1 MCSHPQTFAALHSAL
16 NSKPQLRHLGNT
28 ALKLLLLCPAVGM
41 AQQSLP
47 EVTVRENRL
56 PSHELQT
63 SQPSTTASHVNV
75 PVLDLPASVSGV
87 SSLQMDE
94 RADYRVSDTVTR
106 TVGLST
112 SGAPGNGGLSFSSRG
127 FNGVN
132 SIGIAEDGIMLGVAS
147 GTVNYPGDSWGYE
160 RIEVLRGPASLMY
173 GSGTTGATMNAI
185 RKQPS
190 RERSTEVLL
199 GAGSHGKAYAG
210 IGAGGALGETLSYRL
225 DAYGD
230 RTDGERELG
239 KASSGKLMS
248 ALRWTPR
255 SDLTVDLSA
264 DISQQKPERYFG
276 SPVVDGQIV
285 KELRNKNYNVLDAID
300 QFKDQRFRAKA
311 QWRASDALTV
321 RNELYHF
328 KSDRHW
334 KNIEAYDYQPA
345 TGQVGRSD
353 YLEIGHDVQQT
364 GNRMGLNLKAAS
376 HQIAVGWDISNA
388 QFTSTSNSP
397 YTGKST
403 VSAFNP
409 QHGYWDSPDAYLPR
423 MNSSLRQNALYL
435 EDAWK
440 ISEQWL
446 LMAGMRRDWYA
457 FSRNNIQDGSGF
469 DKPLNGTSWRL
480 GLTHKFDALSSAYV
494 QTSTGHDPVTSL
506 LAIAQSQT
514 GFSLSQGRQIEV
526 GYKQQLADGRGEWTV
541 AAYRIVKDDI
551 ITRDPD
557 RPALSVQG
565 GKQSSKGIELTG
577 LIHASKTLRFEGNI
591 AYVDAKFDRLLEGS
605 KGVDRAGNRPS
616 NVPRVTANLWGH
628 YRTGPWQASLGMR
641 YVGDRFGDN
650 ANTVRMPSYVVTDA
664 VLSWDMNPRTTLRLV
679 GRNLTNRLYAT
690 YAYSGNQW
698 LLGRGRSVELSAL
711 MRF

>member
-1 MCSHPQTFAALHSAL
+1 
-16 NSKPQLRHLGNT
+16 
-28 ALKLLLLCPAVGM
+28 M
-41 AQQSLP
+41 AQQTLP
-47 EVTVRENRL
+47 EVTVRESRL
-56 PSHELQT
+56 PAHELQT
-63 SQPSTTASHVNV
+63 SQPASTASHVDV

-87 SSLQMDE
+87 SSQQMDE
-94 RADYRVSDTVTR
+94 RADYRVADAITR
-106 TVGLST
+106 TVGLSA

-132 SIGIAEDGIMLGVAS
+132 SIGVAEDGITLGVAS
-147 GTVNYPGDSWGYE
+147 GTVNYPGESWGYE

-173 GSGTTGATMNAI
+173 GSGTMGATINAI

-199 GAGSHGKAYAG
+199 GAGSHGKAYTG
-210 IGAGGALGETLSYRL
+210 IGAGGALGETLSYRI
-225 DAYGD
+225 DAYGE

-239 KASSGKLMS
+239 QASSAKLMS

-255 SDLTVDLSA
+255 HDLTLDLSA
-264 DISQQKPERYFG
+264 DFSQQKPERYFG
-276 SPVVDGQIV
+276 TPVVDGRIV
-285 KELRNKNYNVLDAID
+285 GQLRDKNYNVLDAID

-311 QWRASDALTV
+311 QWRASDTLML
-321 RNELYHF
+321 RNEIYHF
-328 KSDRHW
+328 KSNRHW
-334 KNIEAYDYQPA
+334 KNIEAYDYRPA
-345 TGQVGRSD
+345 NGQVVRSD
-353 YLEIGHDVQQT
+353 YLEIGHDVQQS
-364 GNRMGLNLKAAS
+364 GNRMGLDLQAAG
-376 HQIAVGWDISNA
+376 HQIAVGWDLSNA

-397 YTGKST
+397 YRGGST
-403 VSAFNP
+403 VSAFEP

-457 FSRNNIQDGSGF
+457 FSRTNIQDGSGF

-480 GLTHKFDALSSAYV
+480 GLTHKFDALGSAYV
-494 QTSTGHDPVTSL
+494 QTSTGHDPVASL
-506 LAIAQSQT
+506 LAIAQSQS

-526 GYKQQLADGRGEWTV
+526 GYKQQLANGRGEWTV

-551 ITRDPD
+551 ITRDPSNHNL
-557 RPALSVQG
+557 PVQG
-565 GKQSSKGIELTG
+565 GRQSSRGLELTG
-577 LIHASKTLRFEGNI
+577 LVHTGKALRFEGNL

-605 KGVDRAGNRPS
+605 QGADRTGNRPG

-628 YRTGPWQASLGMR
+628 YRSGPWQASVGLR
-641 YVGDRFGDN
+641 YVGDRFADN
-650 ANTVRMPSYVVTDA
+650 ANTTRLPSYAVTDA

-679 GRNLTNRLYAT
+679 GRNLGNRLYAT
-690 YAYSGNQW
+690 TAQSSNQW